1 MLKHPRAMHY
11 NRLIA
16 LTLLANLALLGYGL
30 TRGGWWSSH
39 GVALKEIAVAA
50 QANLAFAII
59 MRQQYLINALSWLAT
74 RAPTTWPLRIRWAL
88 AKVYHIGGLHVGS
101 AVSGMLWYLAL
112 TGSLFF
118 AASREQVPAANVALS
133 CVVAALLVVMIVLAL
148 PKLRARFHDRFEVTH
163 RFCGL
168 GALVGGW
175 LNTVVLAASH
185 RGSPSMAGALLA
197 TPTLWI
203 LLLSTASGMVS
214 WVRLRKVP
222 ITVERPSSHA
232 AIVSFDHGLTPLV
245 GSARAISRNPLS
257 GWHYFANVPAPV
269 ASRSGYRMVVSR
281 AGDWT
286 GKFIDNPPSHVWIRG
301 IPTAGMANVRKLFTR
316 VVYVATG
323 SGIGPMLAHLLV
335 NEVPAH
341 LVWVT
346 RSPRETYGDMLV
358 DEILAAQPG
367 ATIWNTDLLGKPDML
382 GLAYAAYAA
391 AGAEVVICIA
401 NKRVT
406 WQIVHGLER
415 LGIPAFGPIWDS

>member
-1 MLKHPRAMHY
+1 
-11 NRLIA
+11 
-16 LTLLANLALLGYGL
+16 
-30 TRGGWWSSH
+30 
-39 GVALKEIAVAA
+39 
-50 QANLAFAII
+50 
-59 MRQQYLINALSWLAT
+59 
-74 RAPTTWPLRIRWAL
+74 
-88 AKVYHIGGLHVGS
+88 
-101 AVSGMLWYLAL
+101 MLWYLAL
-112 TGSLFF
+112 TGSLFY

-185 RGSPSMAGALLA
+185 RGRPSMAGALLA

-203 LLLSTASGMVS
+203 LLLSTASGMIS

-245 GSARAISRNPLS
+245 GSARAISHNPLS
-257 GWHYFANVPAPV
+257 GWHYFANVPAPA

-286 GKFIDNPPSHVWIRG
+286 GEFIDNPPSHVWIRG

-335 NEVPAH
+335 NEVPARPSGTPTCWENPTCWGSPTPRTPPPGPRPSSASRTSG
-341 LVWVT
+341 LPG
-346 RSPRETYGDMLV
+346 RSSTVLSASEFPPSDRSGTHSARG
-358 DEILAAQPG
+358 AQVL
-367 ATIWNTDLLGKPDML
+367 DRH
-382 GLAYAAYAA
+382 AA
-391 AGAEVVICIA
+391 ATSYSWISPPSRSRRRGA
-401 NKRVT
+401 
-406 WQIVHGLER
+406 
-415 LGIPAFGPIWDS
+415 LG